1 MKSILFALLAVLL
14 LISCDEIES
23 YDVALQA
30 NIDNSFYKS
39 NDARASLNDDG
50 SLTIQGFTDE
60 QSLTLHLTR
69 LAEGNFSITE
79 GRANYAIFEDFGGNI
94 YSTRPDGEGLV
105 TLSEVNE
112 ANKTL
117 TGTFYFNAFLPGID
131 TIYVSKGTLHNV
143 PYSSVEIGDPS
154 AAGTFSAKVDNNP
167 FIPITIS
174 SRNTGNTI
182 ITTGSTANASIVISV
197 TANVEPGE
205 YSLPRGGFGAKYQGA
220 NGPEPT
226 AGGMITILEHN
237 VAEKSIKGTF
247 SFITN
252 RTEITEGQFSVVY
265 N

>member
-79 GRANYAIFEDFGGNI
+79 GRENYAIFEDFGGNI

-143 PYSSVEIGDPS
+143 PYSSGEIGDPS

-252 RTEITEGQFSVVY
+252 RTEITEGQFNVVY